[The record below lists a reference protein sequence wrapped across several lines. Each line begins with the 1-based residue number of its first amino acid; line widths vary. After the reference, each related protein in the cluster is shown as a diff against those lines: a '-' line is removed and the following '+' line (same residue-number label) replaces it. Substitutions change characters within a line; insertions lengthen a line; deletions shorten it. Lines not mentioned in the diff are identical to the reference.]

1 MSKMSKSI
9 RCGVQKSGVS
19 FRFGAGLGAGLGASL
34 SLSLSQI
41 VAIIGISIPIY
52 PSGTISKSTISII
65 TVIMRISVSFGLRL
79 SHNSG
84 YSESYDKLEW
94 D

>member
-9 RCGVQKSGVS
+9 RCGVQKCGIS
-19 FRFGAGLGAGLGASL
+19 FCFGAGLRF

-52 PSGTISKSTISII
+52 PSGTISKSTISIMAI
-65 TVIMRISVSFGLRL
+65 IVRISVSFGLRL
-79 SHNSG
+79 SQNSG

>member
-9 RCGVQKSGVS
+9 RCGVQKSRIS
-19 FRFGAGLGAGLGASL
+19 FRFRAGLGVSL

-52 PSGTISKSTISII
+52 PFGMISKSSISII

-79 SHNSG
+79 SYNSG

>member
-1 MSKMSKSI
+1 MSKSI
-9 RCGVQKSGVS
+9 RCGVQKSGIS
-19 FRFGAGLGAGLGASL
+19 FRFRASLGVSL

-52 PSGTISKSTISII
+52 PFGTISKSTITIM

-79 SHNSG
+79 TDNSG

>member
-9 RCGVQKSGVS
+9 RCGVQKSGIS
-19 FRFGAGLGAGLGASL
+19 FRAGLGVSL

-94 D
+94 DFLVSVR

>member
-19 FRFGAGLGAGLGASL
+19 FRFGAGLGASL

-65 TVIMRISVSFGLRL
+65 TIIVRISVSFGLRL